1 MGNNY
6 VRKRLRQ
13 TGVFFGIFGSL
24 LYTCVALPVV
34 FEPDA
39 TFMYLP
45 PPQTIMGLVGISE
58 VWLGGLFYIASWL
71 YPRALSASESSK
83 AKPIARRLSVAQ
95 ATTVLLAFAIG
106 LIWFFL
112 GVYTISNPSR
122 FFLSKIVESASYAF
136 ARFAVIPLFVCLLIL
151 AAAWLG
157 YLFSSQKIQAAG
169 SFMVLFGTLV
179 PVIGLLADRLEFYS
193 VAIAGPPIFLIGL
206 IVYFAAGGTLRY
218 QRRSEPLPVAGIARG
233 AELAFRWV
241 FYVFGAACLATALPA
256 WANAL
261 LTVKSDYYDY
271 VSQPPYTQLYSAA
284 QFSVL
289 NIMPVL
295 AFVLLIAALVRLV
308 SKWNAG
314 RA

>member
-1 MGNNY
+1 MGNDY

-39 TFMYLP
+39 TIMYLP

-71 YPRALSASESSK
+71 YPREPVAGESSK
-83 AKPIARRLSVAQ
+83 AKPKARRLGVAQ
-95 ATTVLLAFAIG
+95 AVTVLLAFAIG

-112 GVYTISNPSR
+112 GVYTISNPLR
-122 FFLSKIVESASYAF
+122 LFLSKALESAFYAF
-136 ARFAVIPLFVCLLIL
+136 ARFAVLPLFACLLIL

-179 PVIGLLADRLEFYS
+179 PVIGLLADKIESYP

-206 IVYFAAGGTLRY
+206 ITYFAAGGTLRY
-218 QRRSEPLPVAGIARG
+218 QRRKEPMQVTGHARW
-233 AELAFRWV
+233 AELIFRWL
-241 FYVFGAACLATALPA
+241 FYVFGAACVATAIPA
-256 WANAL
+256 WTYAL
-261 LTVKSDYYDY
+261 FTAKPDYYDY
-271 VSQPPYTQLYSAA
+271 VSQPPLAQLYSAA

-295 AFVLLIAALVRLV
+295 ASMLLLAAFWRLV
-308 SKWNAG
+308 CKWSI
-314 RA
+314 RSV